1 MTEKERRK
9 FQALT
14 PEEVEEAMAK
24 SKGAKDRLK
33 TFYALLDDALWK
45 KNKLKQYKE
54 SVMTEEDEEFNR
66 IEREAAMRTAAV
78 KATVTKREW
87 IGLTAEE
94 IDKAWRSVDYT
105 VPWEQHRVDIARA
118 IEAKLREKNT

>member
-54 SVMTEEDEEFNR
+54 IVMTEEDEEFNR
-66 IEREAAMRTAAV
+66 IEREAALRTAAV
-78 KATVTKREW
+78 KATITKREW
-87 IGLTAEE
+87 IGLTDEE
-94 IDKAWRSVDYT
+94 MHECWGDPLTPLGMK
-105 VPWEQHRVDIARA
+105 HARM
-118 IEAKLREKNT
+118 IEAKLKEKNT